1 MKILLVDAGRGY
13 IGAASGGGTQGN
25 LGLEYLASFVQSKGH
40 EVVVLEPPL
49 DDISDEEVVI
59 EAGKVDAIGISCM
72 IWNAYKANAMA
83 SEIRKRFPQIRLA
96 VGGNGP
102 TGMPEYFTDYFNTV
116 ILGEGEKPFLEWLE
130 GRDER
135 KIITASRDLEW
146 DGNIFPLRKK
156 EIMRG
161 SRMRGIW
168 PLPYAEQ
175 VVTNAIYSK
184 GCYGRCS
191 FCSSPLTW
199 QQKVVWRDPESVAEE
214 LIMLSDKFGVNSV
227 DMIDATFNANNSK
240 ILDLCKTFLKRG
252 INKKI
257 KWTAMISPS
266 RSGAEEIFP
275 AMAKAGCVKVG
286 MGLEDPLPQMRKQFA
301 KNGNPDICRETFEAA
316 DRASLLVRVY
326 LIIGAPNQT
335 EANIEATKDALRTW
349 PIDEPR
355 ISIFTPFPGTKA
367 WAEFQNEITEWDFKK
382 YDTNNPV
389 IKSAWSNDELLGIRS
404 SLTQQFYAGDN
415 YRQRREKRIRGN
427 VDFQIAY
434 EQFESTFLKP
444 KGYI

>member
-1 MKILLVDAGRGY
+1 MKILLIDAGRGY

-25 LGLEYLASFVQSKGH
+25 LGLEYLASFVQSKGY
-40 EVVVLEPPL
+40 EVVILEPPL
-49 DDISDEEVVI
+49 DDISDEEI
-59 EAGKVDAIGISCM
+59 IIQAGGFDAVGISCM
-72 IWNAYKANAMA
+72 IWNADKTNTMA

-135 KIITASRDLEW
+135 KIIPASRDLEW
-146 DGNIFPLRKK
+146 DGNIFPSRKK
-156 EIMRG
+156 EIMRK

-168 PLPYAEQ
+168 SLPYAEQ

-184 GCYGRCS
+184 GCYGRCY

-199 QQKVVWRDPESVAEE
+199 QQKVVWRDPKSVAEE
-214 LIMLSDKFGVNSV
+214 LLILHERYGVNSV
-227 DMIDATFNANNSK
+227 DMIDATFNANNK
-240 ILDLCKTFLKRG
+240 KVVDLCETFLKYG
-252 INKKI
+252 IQKRI

-266 RSGAEEIFP
+266 RAGAEKIFP
-275 AMAKAGCVKVG
+275 AMTEAGCIKVG
-286 MGLEDPLPQMRKQFA
+286 MELEDPSSQMRKQFA
-301 KNGNPDICRETFEAA
+301 KNGNPDICRKTFEAA
-316 DRASLLVRVY
+316 DKANLLIRVY

-335 EANIEATKDALRTW
+335 NNNIQAISEALQSW

-367 WAEFQNEITEWDFKK
+367 WIELQDKITERDFTK

-389 IKSAWSNDELLGIRS
+389 VKSNWSDNGLLNIRHN
-404 SLTQQFYAGDN
+404 LTKNFYAGAN
-415 YRQRREKRIRGN
+415 YWQRREKRIKEN

-434 EQFESTFLKP
+434 EQFENAFLRP